1 MSGRVQDKVAII
13 TGAGTGIGEAT
24 MVLFGREGA
33 RVVGVSRTQSALD
46 DTLAQT
52 RAAGG
57 DGFVVASDLST
68 LAGAEKV
75 IAATLEAYGRID
87 ILVHAAGVGWSWGQE
102 QSPGSMQ
109 DIANTSPEHWAE
121 VMAINLDSCFYMC
134 RGVIPIMQKQG
145 GGSIVNV
152 ASISGFQGMTTAH
165 TYCAG
170 KGAMIN
176 LTRAM
181 SATYAM
187 DGIRS
192 NCVCPGYTDTPMIS
206 PRDEPVRRQGRRRR
220 AHADATR
227 RHPRGNGLR
236 LSLSRLGRSELLQRR
251 RVADRRRD
259 DRAAISAHERGLAL
273 RRRRGRAIPR
283 ARRDPCNSS

>member
-1 MSGRVQDKVAII
+1 MKVRGWSGCR
-13 TGAGTGIGEAT
+13 
-24 MVLFGREGA
+24 GRSP
-33 RVVGVSRTQSALD
+33 RST
-46 DTLAQT
+46 T
-52 RAAGG
+52 RWRKRAPR
-57 DGFVVASDLST
+57 
-68 LAGAEKV
+68 AEKV

-87 ILVHAAGVGWSWGQE
+87 ILVHAAGVGWSWGQD

-206 PRDEPVRRQGRRRR
+206 PVMNLFDDK
-220 AHADATR
+220 A
-227 RHPRGNGLR
+227 
-236 LSLSRLGRSELLQRR
+236 
-251 RVADRRRD
+251 VADVLTPMQ
-259 DRAAISAHERGLAL
+259 RAGTPEEMAYGCLYLASDEASYCNGVVL
-273 RRRRGRAIPR
+273 PIDGGTT
-283 ARRDPCNSS
+283 ARQ